1 MMNGH
6 RVALACLAFAC
17 VGLFSPVLAAGGEG
31 DAGSALMTPKWGIFI
46 WTSVTFIIVLIVLS
60 RVAWKPLLGAL
71 EEREGTIRDSLQQA
85 QSDREEAAAQL
96 AEHKQLV
103 EEARRD
109 RAEARER
116 GQREA
121 EQLKEQIL
129 GEARAERERMLEQSE
144 RQVEA
149 AMTQARAEMRQLVVD
164 LSIQAAEKLMVKNLD
179 DPTQR
184 RLVEDYLADLERG
197 GQTPSA

>member
-1 MMNGH
+1 MT
-6 RVALACLAFAC
+6 RRAFTLASLVLAGSGVPAF
-17 VGLFSPVLAAGGEG
+17 AAGGEGGG
-31 DAGSALMTPKWGIFI
+31 DAGSALMTPSWGIFI
-46 WTSVTFIIVLIVLS
+46 WTVITFVIVFLILN
-60 RVAWKPLLGAL
+60 RFAWKPLLGAL
-71 EEREGTIRDSLQQA
+71 EERESTIRDSLQKAQA
-85 QSDREEAAAQL
+85 DREAAAAQL
-96 AEHKQLV
+96 AEHRSLV
-103 EEARRD
+103 DEARRD

-144 RQVEA
+144 KQVSA

-197 GQTPSA
+197 GTSPSN